1 MTARTCPLPP
11 GYLWWLAAG
20 FLVWCSAL
28 VSVYAVHAIGC
39 TFAWSAGPLRLGLT
53 LVLFAHLAVIGW
65 MWHRLGGA
73 DQIRDFGQTGAFFH
87 MAAVWATI
95 AAFATTVFTLGAT
108 TLLNVCV

>member
-1 MTARTCPLPP
+1 
-11 GYLWWLAAG
+11 
-20 FLVWCSAL
+20 
-28 VSVYAVHAIGC
+28 
-39 TFAWSAGPLRLGLT
+39 
-53 LVLFAHLAVIGW
+53 

-108 TLLNVCV
+108 TLLNVCM